1 MLAGA
6 HQDALRGEKS
16 EATGDH
22 LGEVL
27 CIALHHIVNLVGAVA
42 GVLVHLAD
50 AGQDHPHLI
59 MVEACPGVVV
69 LLMDLQSA

>member
-1 MLAGA
+1 VLAGA

-16 EATGDH
+16 KATGDH

-27 CIALHHIVNLVGAVA
+27 CIALHHIINLVGAVA
-42 GVLVHLAD
+42 GVLVHLVVT
-50 AGQDHPHLI
+50 GQDYPHLI
-59 MVEACPGVVV
+59 MLEACPGVVV